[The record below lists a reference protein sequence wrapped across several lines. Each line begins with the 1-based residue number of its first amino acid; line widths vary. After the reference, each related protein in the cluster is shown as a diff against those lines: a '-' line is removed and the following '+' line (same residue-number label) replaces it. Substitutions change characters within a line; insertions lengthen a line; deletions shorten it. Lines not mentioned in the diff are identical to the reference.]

1 MLVDPRCTDTL
12 FAPLQDAQCGKQVL
26 SACLSIGVL
35 VGGSL
40 VKLPQLI
47 KILRAQS
54 VEGLAEMSV
63 FVEAIS
69 SSIFVSYNVL
79 EGHPFAT
86 WGEMLFV
93 SLQNLFS
100 LLLFWRYRRA
110 RDRQA
115 SATGQKSGKANAAS
129 TDSPFATFTLLQR
142 VLCGLAILVL
152 GASVAYGYLLLGR
165 DSLFSRRLATVL
177 GLAPFPLLFCSR
189 LPQIKQNWT
198 QKHTGQ
204 LSAVTGVLMLCGN
217 LARLFTSLVSLSDQF
232 VVLSCSLATILNA
245 IPLFQMF
252 LYREN
257 TAKVLG
263 RGSLQGAASPGS
275 KRKAA

>member
-1 MLVDPRCTDTL
+1 MANPSVPVSSPPTRGGFLLVDPRCTDTL

-93 SLQNLFS
+93 F
-100 LLLFWRYRRA
+100 
-110 RDRQA
+110 
-115 SATGQKSGKANAAS
+115 
-129 TDSPFATFTLLQR
+129 
-142 VLCGLAILVL
+142 
-152 GASVAYGYLLLGR
+152 
-165 DSLFSRRLATVL
+165 
-177 GLAPFPLLFCSR
+177 FCSR

-245 IPLFQMF
+245 IPLFQSGGQLAVSGGGSAPRMF